1 MVLFFLVVT
10 AYLIGSIPL
19 AYIIARIVRG
29 VDLRKYGSGNVG
41 SSNVLQVTSKRW
53 TLPVALFDVS
63 KGLLAVWLA
72 RWAGLDIL
80 PQFLVGMAA
89 VAGHNWPVFLGFRG
103 GRGILSTLGVI
114 LAFSPL
120 LGLLVTIIAFSLAP
134 FKNLSLGVFIGL
146 VALPFLSYYLPGF
159 FSIEE
164 PGAAAG
170 GFAALTILALGRR
183 LVWRRSELSA
193 DLPTGELLLNR
204 LLFDRDIRDRQV
216 WITRPENTGGKAL
229 S

>member
-1 MVLFFLVVT
+1 MALFPLIIV

-19 AYIIARIVRG
+19 AYLIARFVRG

-63 KGLLAVWLA
+63 KGLLAVWLT

-80 PQFLVGMAA
+80 PQFMVGITA

-120 LGLLVTIIAFSLAP
+120 LGLFMAIIAFSMAP
-134 FKNLSLGVFIGL
+134 FKNMSLGVFIGL
-146 VALPFLSYYLPGF
+146 LALPVLTYYFADF
-159 FSIEE
+159 FGIQE
-164 PGAAAG
+164 PAATTG
-170 GFAALTILALGRR
+170 GFAALTVLALGRR
-183 LVWRRSELSA
+183 LVWRRSEVASGLS
-193 DLPTGELLLNR
+193 TRELLLNR
-204 LLFDRDIRDRQV
+204 LLFDRDIRDRKV
-216 WITRPENTGGKAL
+216 WITRPENTGSKAL